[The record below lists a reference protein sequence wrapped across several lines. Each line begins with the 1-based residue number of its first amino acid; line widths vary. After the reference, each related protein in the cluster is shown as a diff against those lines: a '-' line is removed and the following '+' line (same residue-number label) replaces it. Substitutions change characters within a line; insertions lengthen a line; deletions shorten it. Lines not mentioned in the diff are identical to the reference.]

1 MRVKRNEYDLFLRS
15 DTNTKGHTN
24 WYFFKVNNQQQTGT
38 ILFNICNIVKKR
50 NLYGKGMT
58 PYTLV
63 QRADSPKQEWSQNK
77 CFDIQFVERLCRYG
91 TERVSNQLQFKFDFY
106 AENMEVYFAYSIPY
120 TYSDMQQFVQSIN
133 SHPQVRISTLCESW
147 SGLDLPLVKIGQSND
162 HKKMVVIATARIH
175 PGETN
180 SSHMM

>member
-1 MRVKRNEYDLFLRS
+1 MFDSAFESGNLDMAVRIKRNEYDLFLRS

-63 QRADSPKQEWSQNK
+63 QRADSPKQ
-77 CFDIQFVERLCRYG
+77 
-91 TERVSNQLQFKFDFY
+91 
-106 AENMEVYFAYSIPY
+106 
-120 TYSDMQQFVQSIN
+120 
-133 SHPQVRISTLCESW
+133 
-147 SGLDLPLVKIGQSND
+147 
-162 HKKMVVIATARIH
+162 
-175 PGETN
+175 
-180 SSHMM
+180 